1 MGNRHGFNCLAV
13 VPPAM
18 NVSPPISVG
27 VASSYGR
34 LFWPGAQLF
43 GKDPGFLV
51 EEQLYLNTHTPE
63 NDRRGISILFP
74 RAAQPHSEMRD
85 L

>member
-1 MGNRHGFNCLAV
+1 MVQPESLLQ
-13 VPPAM
+13 
-18 NVSPPISVG
+18 ISVG

-34 LFWPGAQLF
+34 LFWPGAQPF

-51 EEQLYLNTHTPE
+51 EEQLYLNTHIPE
-63 NDRRGISILFP
+63 NDRRGIAIVFP
-74 RAAQPHSEMRD
+74 RAAALHSETTD